1 MLILGSIEA
10 YNRYNNSIIEVK
22 HIIFSKMFPVL
33 MHKFIYKILI
43 NVMKNMTFAN
53 FLHIIYKLF

>member
-43 NVMKNMTFAN
+43 NVMK
-53 FLHIIYKLF
+53 I